1 MCGLGGGEGVVFFS
15 VPCGVLGCDQGGGEV
30 IACGYMRYSLPF
42 ILTFV
47 PVGGWINN

>member
-1 MCGLGGGEGVVFFS
+1 V
-15 VPCGVLGCDQGGGEV
+15 DQGGGEV
-30 IACGYMRYSLPF
+30 IACGYMWDSLPF